1 MTGMV
6 TVNNAPHPFSPG
18 MTIKSLLEEKNYVFP
33 MLVVK
38 LNGTVVEDDD
48 FAVTKVN
55 DGDDVKAIHVF
66 AGG

>member
-1 MTGMV
+1 MI
-6 TVNNAPHPFSPG
+6 TVNNTEHPFSPG

-33 MLVVK
+33 MLIVK
-38 LNGTVVEDDD
+38 LNGKVVEDVD
-48 FAVTKVN
+48 FAVTAVN